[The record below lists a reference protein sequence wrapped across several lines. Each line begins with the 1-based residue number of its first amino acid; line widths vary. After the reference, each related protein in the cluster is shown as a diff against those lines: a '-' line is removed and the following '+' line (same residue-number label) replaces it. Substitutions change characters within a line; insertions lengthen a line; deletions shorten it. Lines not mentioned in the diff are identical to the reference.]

1 MRKKSDLR
9 GPRMAKGATDRA
21 VSQWPAAASNGQ
33 SYLTVDGQFWVQ
45 FWVQLM
51 DDHVVNQ
58 IPSP

>member
-1 MRKKSDLR
+1 MRKKSDLL
-9 GPRMAKGATDRA
+9 GPRATDRA

-45 FWVQLM
+45 LM
-51 DDHVVNQ
+51 DDYVVNP